1 MVKGSKQRPRW
12 RVLKG
17 RAGRPQGDL
26 FAAPVKRRR
35 PPGAR
40 RVGRPWKGTRAGSPH
55 KTREEFKAT
64 EPVHVVLRV
73 HGDVGSLR
81 KGKLFAAIRSA
92 SAVAAKWEACRIVHA
107 SVQQTHI
114 HLIVEAENKAALARG
129 MKAFQIS
136 AAKHINATISRGLP
150 VRRRGA
156 VFPDRYH
163 AEVIRSPR
171 QARHTLAYV
180 LNNWRKHRE
189 DQRPFARTW
198 TLDPY
203 STAVM
208 FGGWKGR
215 GPILWLDTLPP
226 NYVGLFAWLP
236 RTWLL
241 TAGWRRHGLLSM
253 DEVPGPRPRASP
265 RRATA
270 PSGQAVDGRRA
281 PTPRPR

>member
-1 MVKGSKQRPRW
+1 MVKGVKRRPRW

-17 RAGRPQGDL
+17 RAGRPQGEL
-26 FAAPVKRRR
+26 FAAPAKRRR
-35 PPGAR
+35 KPGTR

-55 KTREEFKAT
+55 TKREAFKAS

-92 SAVAAKWEACRIVHA
+92 SVVAAKWEDCRIVHA
-107 SVQQTHI
+107 SVQQSHI
-114 HLIVEAENKAALARG
+114 HLIVEAQNKAALARG

-136 AAKHINATISRGLP
+136 AAKHINATLSRGLP
-150 VRRRGA
+150 ERRRGT

-171 QARHTLAYV
+171 QARNALAYV

-189 DQRPFARTW
+189 DLRPFARTW

-203 STAVM
+203 STAVT

-215 GPILWLDTLPP
+215 GPILWLDALPPP
-226 NYVGLFAWLP
+226 NYVGLVAWLP

-241 TAGWRRHGLLSM
+241 TTGWRKHGLLSM
-253 DEVPGPRPRASP
+253 DEVPGPRPRAPRYVTSP
-265 RRATA
+265 S
-270 PSGQAVDGRRA
+270 SG
-281 PTPRPR
+281 